1 MGLRIGALI
10 VDSQDPGRL
19 ARFWAE
25 ALDWVISQDEDPEWV
40 VEPPEGSRED
50 CVVADLLFIKV
61 PEPKTSK
68 NRLHLDLRLEHQF
81 AEVARLEG
89 LGATRV
95 DVGQGNNKTWV
106 VMADPEA
113 TSSAYKMPIRRR
125 SEHSG
130 YSGTRPTSRF
140 APERNGPDGRP
151 AASLPASHSFAGPLT
166 TEPNTDVEAEMS
178 TMTVRLGPT
187 CRTPNEPDS
196 RVGATASMSLASTSI
211 ATVMQKSRPA
221 ARAPTRAVAGRCTDG
236 SGCRSGR
243 CQRRAASG
251 PCPPPC
257 NARTRSQV
265 RPGRSS
271 R

>member
-1 MGLRIGALI
+1 MKTALRRTSPSSVKPPDRL
-10 VDSQDPGRL
+10 PGRKHLWPATPATEQIGQDRSNALLQL
-19 ARFWAE
+19 AGRCGCP
-25 ALDWVISQDEDPEWV
+25 LKGH
-40 VEPPEGSRED
+40 PPT
-50 CVVADLLFIKV
+50 
-61 PEPKTSK
+61 EPK
-68 NRLHLDLRLEHQF
+68 
-81 AEVARLEG
+81 
-89 LGATRV
+89 
-95 DVGQGNNKTWV
+95 
-106 VMADPEA
+106 
-113 TSSAYKMPIRRR
+113 
-125 SEHSG
+125 
-130 YSGTRPTSRF
+130 
-140 APERNGPDGRP
+140 
-151 AASLPASHSFAGPLT
+151 
-166 TEPNTDVEAEMS
+166 TDVEAEIS
-178 TMTVRLGPT
+178 TMTVRLGRT